1 MAHGEQSFS
10 ELKPIATENSLFM
23 YHMRKLISRGIVEK
37 SKHGFRLTPAGA
49 RWANKTGATLQIA
62 ELPRPMVQLIVIQDN
77 HILLSERIDH
87 MAGHLNRY
95 MLPGTL
101 HHFGETSS
109 ATAERAAAGF
119 GLKIALSC
127 VGHTEVII
135 QKQQHHSLVAFYTA
149 TAPSIDYTFN
159 DDLFRLR
166 FVPISK
172 AITLPASEANA
183 LPRLLKA
190 FLNNVPFEQ
199 AYLL

>member
-37 SKHGFRLTPAGA
+37 SEHGFRLTPAGA

-87 MAGHLNRY
+87 MAGDLNRY

-101 HHFGETSS
+101 HRFGEASS
-109 ATAERAAAGF
+109 TAAERAAAKF
-119 GLKIALSC
+119 GLEITSNC
-127 VGHTEVII
+127 IGHTEVII
-135 QKQQHHSLVAFYTA
+135 QERQHHSLIDFYAA
-149 TAPSIDYTFN
+149 TSPSIDYTFY
-159 DDLFRLR
+159 DDLFQLR
-166 FVPISK
+166 FVPIST
-172 AITLPASEANA
+172 AITLPASEANV